1 LANVKTAIIIGAG
14 PAGLTAAYELLV
26 KTDIQPI
33 IFESSGILGGIAKTI
48 NYKGNRIDLG
58 GHRFF
63 SKSQLVTDWWLRF
76 FPLQRDD
83 TEQINNVMLLRK
95 RQSRIYFLGK
105 FFDYPISLNFNTTRG
120 LGIITIC
127 QIMASYIF
135 AKIFPKNPEKNLED
149 FFINR
154 FGHKLYTIFFKE
166 YTEKVWGV
174 SCKEIAADWG
184 AQRAQKLSIYKTLL
198 QAVKKSLGIKIV
210 NTETTLIEQFMYPKF
225 GPGQFWEAVASR
237 IIELGGKIYTNSS
250 VVSLEN
256 LNSKIVS
263 VSVMQN
269 GMQKEIAC
277 DYVFSSMPIKD
288 LLLGFTNK
296 VPDEVLQVSS
306 NLQYRDFITVGVL
319 LKKLPGQLLDNWIYI
334 QERAVKLGRIQIFNN
349 WSPYLVKDQNT
360 IWLGLEYFCFEGDGF
375 WLMADEKLI
384 TFAICELKKIFLID
398 DKDVMDEVVI
408 RVPKAYPTYF
418 GAYNNLG
425 VVKEYINQFSNLFLI
440 GRNGMH
446 RYNNMDH
453 SMLTAITAVENI
465 VNNITTK
472 DNIWAVN
479 AECQYHEGA

>member
-1 LANVKTAIIIGAG
+1 
-14 PAGLTAAYELLV
+14 
-26 KTDIQPI
+26 
-33 IFESSGILGGIAKTI
+33 
-48 NYKGNRIDLG
+48 
-58 GHRFF
+58 
-63 SKSQLVTDWWLRF
+63 
-76 FPLQRDD
+76 
-83 TEQINNVMLLRK
+83 
-95 RQSRIYFLGK
+95 
-105 FFDYPISLNFNTTRG
+105 
-120 LGIITIC
+120 
-127 QIMASYIF
+127 
-135 AKIFPKNPEKNLED
+135 
-149 FFINR
+149 
-154 FGHKLYTIFFKE
+154 
-166 YTEKVWGV
+166 
-174 SCKEIAADWG
+174 
-184 AQRAQKLSIYKTLL
+184 KTLL
-198 QAVKKSLGIKIV
+198 QAVKKFLGIKIV